1 MALIKCQECDKEISD
16 QAEACPGCGHPI
28 KPVKSEPPTVTVEGI
43 KKSHAGL
50 KAIGFIAIVIGLIWT
65 MSGSGKTIGP
75 ALLLGGFVVFIIA
88 RFMD

>member
-1 MALIKCQECDKEISD
+1 MPLIKCQECDKEISD
-16 QAEACPGCGHPI
+16 RAEACPGCGHPVNPV
-28 KPVKSEPPTVTVEGI
+28 KPVSPAVTVKT
-43 KKSHAGL
+43 KKSNAGL
-50 KAIGFIAIVIGLIWT
+50 KALGFILIVIGLIWT